1 MRSLA
6 ATKTMAHESSNLTPL
21 CAERS
26 ARISLA
32 NDDSLPPGKTVK
44 MAFAASG
51 LLFALLI
58 LSFALHLGR

>member
-6 ATKTMAHESSNLTPL
+6 ATKTMTHETNYSAPL

-32 NDDSLPPGKTVK
+32 NDESLPPGKTAK
-44 MAFAASG
+44 IAFAASS
-51 LLFALLI
+51 LLFALMI
-58 LSFALHLGR
+58 LSLALHLGR

>member
-6 ATKTMAHESSNLTPL
+6 ATKTMTHETGNLTPL

-32 NDDSLPPGKTVK
+32 NDETLPPGKTVK
-44 MAFAASG
+44 IAFAASG
-51 LLFALLI
+51 LLFALVI
-58 LSFALHLGR
+58 LSPALHLGR

>member
-6 ATKTMAHESSNLTPL
+6 ATKTITHEAGISTPL

-32 NDDSLPPGKTVK
+32 NDKSLPPGKTVK
-44 MAFAASG
+44 IAFAASG
-51 LLFALLI
+51 LLFALVI
-58 LSFALHLGR
+58 LSFVLHLGR